1 MAINVG
7 TAMAFLELDTSK
19 FTTGLASAGADLRD
33 FATNGNVQSLGNAM
47 NGIGSDL
54 TKGVTLPVAGAGAAI
69 VKVAAD
75 YEQQLSK
82 IKAVSGG
89 TAEEMKQLDDLALKM
104 GKDTSFSAKEA
115 AQGIEELSKAGLTNE
130 QILNGGLKGA
140 LSLASAGDLELADAA
155 SIASDALNTFK
166 ADALSVGDAANILAG
181 AANASSTDVGELKY
195 GMSAAGS
202 VAAGMGMNFKD
213 TATALAVFANN
224 GLKGSDAGTSLKTM
238 LMNLQPS
245 TDAQYATFERLGLMT
260 YDTTKAYNY
269 LVKEGI
275 TPASNS
281 FADVDKAMRKHA
293 AEEAGAKE
301 GTKKADKAYRE
312 LTNQLGVLHSKFYDN
327 NGNMKSLAEVTE
339 ILKESTT
346 GLTNAQRAQVLES
359 MFGSDAIRGANILF
373 KEGAKGINDM
383 QAAMAKVTAD
393 EVAATKL
400 DNFKGSLDQFMGS
413 IETLAIVLGKLLLP
427 YLKQMVDW
435 LTGILNKFLEL
446 PEPVQKNIMAMLG
459 IAAAVGPLL
468 IVFSKVVGAVGTVI
482 NAFKALSSIGSI
494 LSALPALMNPYVAGI
509 ILIIAAIATAVY
521 LIYKNWDALSSYFSN
536 LWEWIKKIFGEFW
549 EWMKAFFAEW
559 GPTILAIMFPFLAIP
574 IKIWEHWGQ
583 IKIWFT
589 ELYNHIASICD
600 SIGQWFSDAIDKWI
614 GIWDGFTDFM
624 SGIGSSMWEGLI
636 SGLEKG
642 WDWVYEKVGNMAEGI
657 KTLFKKIFDINSP
670 SRVFR
675 GYGVNIGEGL
685 VQGIDSHSDSVGNAT
700 TNTANKITKG
710 FENAINSDTTSGL
723 VSSYGGEVVS
733 SIAGVMNDNFPVI
746 SSNIN
751 KISSYINGALD
762 NLPIPAASILSNAL
776 GSIGSNLKE
785 MSINWASNKIEMSS
799 NSGVMTSV
807 TDKFKLYTNAM
818 NVSSAASKI
827 ATITTNALSI
837 ATSVFSTVMTVL
849 TGPVGLV
856 VLAITGLAAASYLL
870 WSNWDS
876 IGPKLKAIWEDISN
890 FAINVFSGL
899 GSVFEGFGTN
909 IMDGL
914 LSGLVSG
921 IEGIKNCVES
931 IGDSIKNTFKRLLGI
946 NSPSKIFHEYGGFI
960 GEGLVNGLDAQDST
974 ITSKFGTL
982 GNKIK
987 NIGNV
992 KPNID
997 LTNATGNLG
1006 KLTELSNLE
1015 IRGNYKATPHEN
1027 YAPKQFSFNP
1037 EIVMHVSVAD
1047 TGAKGTAQLTNELKS
1062 MTKSSLKNG
1071 LVDSFLNDAFR
1082 L

>member
-1 MAINVG
+1 MAFNIG
-7 TAMAFLELDTSK
+7 TAMAFLELDTSR
-19 FTTGLASAGADLRD
+19 FSNGLASAGADLRNFVD
-33 FATNGNVQSLGNAM
+33 SGDVQSLGSAM
-47 NGIGSDL
+47 NSIGSDL
-54 TKGVTLPVAGAGAAI
+54 TMGVTLPISGAGAAI
-69 VKVAAD
+69 VSVAAD

-245 TDAQYATFERLGLMT
+245 TNAQYATFERLGLMT
-260 YDTTKAYNY
+260 YDTAKAYDY

-293 AEEAGAKE
+293 AEEAGVKE

-339 ILKESTT
+339 ILKESTN
-346 GLTNAQRAQVLES
+346 GLTNAQRAQVLET

-383 QAAMAKVTAD
+383 QAAMGKVTAD

-400 DNFKGSLDQFMGS
+400 DNFKGSLEQFMGS
-413 IETLAIVLGKLLLP
+413 IETLAIVMGKLLLP
-427 YLKQMVDW
+427 YLKQAVDW

-446 PEPVQKNIMAMLG
+446 PEPVQKNIMVMLG

-468 IVFSKVVGAVGTVI
+468 IIFSKVVSSIGTVI
-482 NAFKALSSIGSI
+482 SAFRTLSSIGSI
-494 LSALPALMNPYVAGI
+494 VSALPALMNPYVLAI
-509 ILIIAAIATAVY
+509 VAIIALIAGAVY
-521 LIYKNWDALSSYFSN
+521 LIYKNWDAISSYFSN
-536 LWEWIKKIFGEFW
+536 LWEWIKKIFSEFW
-549 EWMKAFFAEW
+549 EWLKAFFAEW

-600 SIGQWFSDAIDKWI
+600 SIGNWFGSAIDKWI
-614 GIWDGFTDFM
+614 GIWDGFKTFM
-624 SGIGSSMWEGLI
+624 SDLGSSMWEGLI
-636 SGLEKG
+636 GGLEKG
-642 WDWVYEKVGNMAEGI
+642 WDWVYEKVSNMAEGI

-670 SRVFR
+670 SKVFR
-675 GYGVNIGEGL
+675 GYGVNMGEGL
-685 VQGIDSHSDSVGNAT
+685 VEGVDQHESTVKDRFTSLGNIIKGT
-700 TNTANKITKG
+700 ISNVKPKI
-710 FENAINSDTTSGL
+710 NL
-723 VSSYGGEVVS
+723 
-733 SIAGVMNDNFPVI
+733 NDL
-746 SSNIN
+746 SL
-751 KISSYINGALD
+751 NG
-762 NLPIPAASILSNAL
+762 PAASSNQR
-776 GSIGSNLKE
+776 SIR
-785 MSINWASNKIEMSS
+785 
-799 NSGVMTSV
+799 GV
-807 TDKFKLYTNAM
+807 
-818 NVSSAASKI
+818 
-827 ATITTNALSI
+827 
-837 ATSVFSTVMTVL
+837 
-849 TGPVGLV
+849 
-856 VLAITGLAAASYLL
+856 
-870 WSNWDS
+870 
-876 IGPKLKAIWEDISN
+876 
-890 FAINVFSGL
+890 
-899 GSVFEGFGTN
+899 
-909 IMDGL
+909 DGL
-914 LSGLVSG
+914 
-921 IEGIKNCVES
+921 I
-931 IGDSIKNTFKRLLGI
+931 
-946 NSPSKIFHEYGGFI
+946 
-960 GEGLVNGLDAQDST
+960 
-974 ITSKFGTL
+974 
-982 GNKIK
+982 
-987 NIGNV
+987 
-992 KPNID
+992 
-997 LTNATGNLG
+997 
-1006 KLTELSNLE
+1006 
-1015 IRGNYKATPHEN
+1015 
-1027 YAPKQFSFNP
+1027 FNP
-1037 EIVMHVSVAD
+1037 EIVMHVSIAD
-1047 TGAKGTAQLTNELKS
+1047 TGGKGTAQLTNEVRGMAK
-1062 MTKSSLKNG
+1062 TSLKDG
-1071 LVDSFLNDAFR
+1071 LVNNFLADAFR